1 MHRGKI
7 FMPRRRSCI
16 ASQYSCIA
24 EDHVSRVNI
33 HASRVNTHALWKI
46 MHRELIFMHRE
57 KIFMPRRKL
66 CIARRY
72 SCLAEITHPVKI
84 CMLHK
89 KSCTAR
95 EGIVHL
101 KRNIYPSASTA
112 FFYFN
117 KGKHQEEH
125 RRQYQEK
132 YQNCISF
139 YLVRHQ
145 VKSILKITSQTKD
158 ISFSCFT
165 SNRSS

>member
-1 MHRGKI
+1 MHLKKISYLVEIMHRKKIFMPHRKLCIVKRFHTSQKFTHHGKI
-7 FMPRRRSCI
+7 FMP
-16 ASQYSCIA
+16 Q
-24 EDHVSRVNI
+24 
-33 HASRVNTHALWKI
+33 
-46 MHRELIFMHRE
+46 
-57 KIFMPRRKL
+57 
-66 CIARRY
+66 
-72 SCLAEITHPVKI
+72 
-84 CMLHK
+84 K
-89 KSCTAR
+89 KSCTTR

-112 FFYFN
+112 FFYFY

-132 YQNCISF
+132 YQHCISF

-145 VKSILKITSQTKD
+145 VKIILKITSQTKD